1 MSKTNTIL
9 MTVLLLLIAA
19 AAWGVQGI
27 LPRDSNGNIIQSYN
41 YVKADSIHFDKQGWM
56 YTRVDIPANAVG
68 VIIYCNN
75 EIIFSENGTNPG
87 YLTYFP
93 ITIQLG
99 DMPDILER
107 KFFIQPRYLGESTI
121 YLLWLCL

>member
-41 YVKADSIHFDKQGWM
+41 YVKADSIVITNDEWR
-56 YTRVDIPANAVG
+56 YTSVNIPENAVG
-68 VIIYCNN
+68 VTINCDN
-75 EIIFSENGTNPG
+75 EIFFSENGTNSG
-87 YLTYFP
+87 FRTYCPF
-93 ITIQLG
+93 TIQFG
-99 DMPDILER
+99 DMPDILEK
-107 KFFIQPRYLGESTI
+107 KFYIRPNNPGKTII